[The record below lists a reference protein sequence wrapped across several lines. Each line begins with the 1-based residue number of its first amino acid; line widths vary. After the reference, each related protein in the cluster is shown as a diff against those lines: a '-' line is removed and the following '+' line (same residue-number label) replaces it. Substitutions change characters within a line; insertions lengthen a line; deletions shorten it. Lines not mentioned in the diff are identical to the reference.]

1 MKSLVSSRLL
11 LITLLFLT
19 TVGLVG
25 CAPDASAAII
35 SPQLGEQLAAQRE
48 GSTVSAEPTPAPPK
62 LAELTDEQI
71 FAGLPAEIADLMAT
85 ADPDR
90 GANIPLAFG
99 CIGCHGLDPAV
110 QMVGPTWHNIGDTA
124 VSRVPGESP
133 ALYLYNSIAKPAA
146 YAVPDYPANVMPATY
161 VETIPPADLADLLAY
176 LLSQN
181 GQP

>member
-11 LITLLFLT
+11 IFLLLILT

-48 GSTVSAEPTPAPPK
+48 GSVVSAEPTPVPPK

-71 FAGLPAEIADLMAT
+71 YAGLPAEIADLMGT
-85 ADPDR
+85 ANPDN
-90 GANIPLAFG
+90 GANLSLANG
-99 CIGCHGLDPAV
+99 CIGCHGLDPSV
-110 QMVGPTWHNIGDTA
+110 QMVGPTWYNVGDTA
-124 VSRVPGESP
+124 VSRVAGESP
-133 ALYLYNSIAKPAA
+133 ALYLYNSITNPGA
-146 YAVPDYPANVMPATY
+146 YAVPNYPAGVMPATY
-161 VETIPPADLADLLAY
+161 GETLASSDLADLLAY
-176 LLSQN
+176 LLTQN